1 MEEKK
6 GMPGWIKGC
15 LTGCAVMLLLVVILL
30 TFVCQQFKGMFQ
42 GVAEAE
48 NSFEQLTRE
57 LGEYDAYRPDPDVS
71 VTASQL
77 ERFLR
82 IRESMADDRARME
95 DVFDSFDLTVDEEL
109 SGPRKVWSVL
119 SELGG
124 LMNPAGQYLAARNE
138 QLLAEQMSMGE
149 YSWIYGLAYHSWL
162 GYEVTAGPKL
172 SVDGEAR
179 DLFADSDSP
188 FSPRQQQRRYRRV
201 IGALL
206 QNQIDGASEGDP
218 ERLALL
224 QQEFG
229 RFENDIRSMI
239 WKDGLPEAEA
249 AVLEPYRERLE
260 ATWHAPTNLMEMP
273 FPEEGSGAQFRIRP

>member
-42 GVAEAE
+42 GVADAE
-48 NSFEQLTRE
+48 NSFEQLTHE
-57 LGEYDAYRPDPDVS
+57 LGDYDAYQPDPYVS
-71 VTASQL
+71 ITADQL

-82 IRESMADDRARME
+82 IRESMEDDRFRME
-95 DVFDSFDLTVDEEL
+95 DVFAGFDLTVDEEL
-109 SGPRKVWSVL
+109 SGPRKVWTVL

-138 QLLAEQMSMGE
+138 QLLQEQMSMGE
-149 YSWIYGLAYHSWL
+149 YAWVYGLTYHSWL
-162 GYEVTAGPKL
+162 GHNITAGPKL
-172 SVDGEAR
+172 NVDGEAR

-201 IGALL
+201 IGALF
-206 QNQIDGASEGDP
+206 QNQIDSVPEDDP
-218 ERLALL
+218 ERLELL

-229 RFENDIRSMI
+229 RFENDLRSVI
-239 WKDGLPEAEA
+239 WKDGLPETDA

-273 FPEEGSGAQFRIRP
+273 FPEGGSGARFSIQ